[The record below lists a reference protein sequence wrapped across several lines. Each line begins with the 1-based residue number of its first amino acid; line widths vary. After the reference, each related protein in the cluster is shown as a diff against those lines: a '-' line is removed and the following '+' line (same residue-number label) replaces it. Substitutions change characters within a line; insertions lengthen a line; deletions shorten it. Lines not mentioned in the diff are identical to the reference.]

1 MNVVHACCC
10 GLDVHKKTVVAC
22 LISSG
27 TTGEQRKEIR
37 TFSTMKA
44 DLLVLAAWLKAA
56 TCTHVA
62 MESTGVFWRPIFHV
76 LEGQMEVLVV
86 NAQHLKAV
94 PGRKTDL
101 RDAEWIADLLQH
113 GLLRPSF
120 IPSAFERELREL
132 TRYRTRLIQ
141 NRSRTINRLHK
152 TLEDTNIKLTSVA
165 TDIMGKSAQAIL
177 KALLAGQTDPHV
189 LAELA
194 KGRMRAKKDLLAQA
208 LVGQFEAHH
217 RFLIEEHLCL
227 IETLD
232 ERIALAD
239 AEIAERLRPYE
250 AIIKRLDT
258 IPGVD
263 RRSAEIFLAEI
274 GLDIRRFP
282 SAQHLASWAGI
293 CPGNNESAGK
303 RLSGKIRKGNA
314 WLRSALVEAAHAAV
328 HSKHTYLS
336 AYYHRLV
343 SRRGKQKALVAVG
356 HTLLVIVYYLLLR
369 EEEYEDLGGNYFDE
383 RDRQAVQ
390 KRLVRRLENLGYHV
404 VLEPPAPAA

>member
-1 MNVVHACCC
+1 MP
-10 GLDVHKKTVVAC
+10 
-22 LISSG
+22 
-27 TTGEQRKEIR
+27 
-37 TFSTMKA
+37 
-44 DLLVLAAWLKAA
+44 
-56 TCTHVA
+56 
-62 MESTGVFWRPIFHV
+62 STGS
-76 LEGQMEVLVV
+76 
-86 NAQHLKAV
+86 AV

-101 RDAEWIADLLQH
+101 RDAEWIADLLRH

-177 KALLAGQTDPHV
+177 KALLGGQTDPHV

-217 RFLIEEHLCL
+217 RFLIAEHLCL
-227 IETLD
+227 IEHLD
-232 ERIALAD
+232 ERIMQAD
-239 AEIAERLRPYE
+239 AEIAGRLKPYE
-250 AIIKRLDT
+250 AIIRRLDT

-263 RRSAEIFLAEI
+263 RRSAEVFLAEI
-274 GLDIRRFP
+274 GLDIHRFP

-303 RLSGKIRKGNA
+303 RLSGKMRKGNA

-328 HSKHTYLS
+328 HSKNSYLS
-336 AYYHRLV
+336 AQYHRLV

-369 EEEYEDLGGNYFDE
+369 EEEYQDLGGNYFDE
-383 RDRQAVQ
+383 RDRLAVQ

-404 VLEPPAPAA
+404 VLEPPTPAA

>member
-1 MNVVHACCC
+1 
-10 GLDVHKKTVVAC
+10 
-22 LISSG
+22 
-27 TTGEQRKEIR
+27 
-37 TFSTMKA
+37 
-44 DLLVLAAWLKAA
+44 
-56 TCTHVA
+56 
-62 MESTGVFWRPIFHV
+62 
-76 LEGQMEVLVV
+76 MEVLVV

-177 KALLAGQTDPHV
+177 KALLDGQTDPHV

-208 LVGQFEAHH
+208 LAGQLEAHH
-217 RFLIEEHLCL
+217 RFLIAEHLCL
-227 IETLD
+227 IESLD
-232 ERIALAD
+232 ERIMLAD
-239 AEIAERLRPYE
+239 AEIAERLKPYE
-250 AIIKRLDT
+250 LILRRLDT

-263 RRSAEIFLAEI
+263 RRSAEVFLAEI
-274 GLDIRRFP
+274 GLDIHRFP

-293 CPGNNESAGK
+293 LCWLHGLSAGHIA
-303 RLSGKIRKGNA
+303 S
-314 WLRSALVEAAHAAV
+314 
-328 HSKHTYLS
+328 
-336 AYYHRLV
+336 
-343 SRRGKQKALVAVG
+343 
-356 HTLLVIVYYLLLR
+356 
-369 EEEYEDLGGNYFDE
+369 
-383 RDRQAVQ
+383 
-390 KRLVRRLENLGYHV
+390 
-404 VLEPPAPAA
+404 

>member
-56 TCTHVA
+56 NCTHVA

-113 GLLRPSF
+113 GLMRPSF
-120 IPSAFERELREL
+120 IPSAFERALREL

-177 KALLAGQTDPHV
+177 KALLDGQTDPHV

-194 KGRMRAKKDLLAQA
+194 VM
-208 LVGQFEAHH
+208 E
-217 RFLIEEHLCL
+217 
-227 IETLD
+227 
-232 ERIALAD
+232 D
-239 AEIAERLRPYE
+239 AR
-250 AIIKRLDT
+250 
-258 IPGVD
+258 
-263 RRSAEIFLAEI
+263 
-274 GLDIRRFP
+274 
-282 SAQHLASWAGI
+282 
-293 CPGNNESAGK
+293 
-303 RLSGKIRKGNA
+303 
-314 WLRSALVEAAHAAV
+314 
-328 HSKHTYLS
+328 
-336 AYYHRLV
+336 
-343 SRRGKQKALVAVG
+343 
-356 HTLLVIVYYLLLR
+356 
-369 EEEYEDLGGNYFDE
+369 
-383 RDRQAVQ
+383 
-390 KRLVRRLENLGYHV
+390 
-404 VLEPPAPAA
+404 

>member
-22 LISSG
+22 LIVSG
-27 TTGEQRKEIR
+27 ANGEQRKEIR
-37 TFSTMKA
+37 TFSTLKS
-44 DLLVLAAWLKAA
+44 DLQALLAWLKEA

-62 MESTGVFWRPIFHV
+62 MESTGVYWKPIFHV

-101 RDAEWIADLLQH
+101 RDAEWIADLLRH

-165 TDIMGKSAQAIL
+165 TDIMGKSAQDIL
-177 KALLAGQTDPHV
+177 KALLDGQTDPHI

-208 LVGQFEAHH
+208 LAGRLEAHH
-217 RFLIEEHLCL
+217 RFLIAEHLCL
-227 IETLD
+227 IEHLD

-239 AEIAERLRPYE
+239 AEIAGRLKPYE
-250 AIIKRLDT
+250 AIITRLDT

-263 RRSAEIFLAEI
+263 RRSAEVFLAEI
-274 GLDIRRFP
+274 GLDIHRFP

-303 RLSGKIRKGNA
+303 RLSGKMRKGNA

-328 HSKHTYLS
+328 HSKNTYLS
-336 AYYHRLV
+336 AQYHPLSLHILV
-343 SRRGKQKALVAVG
+343 
-356 HTLLVIVYYLLLR
+356 
-369 EEEYEDLGGNYFDE
+369 
-383 RDRQAVQ
+383 
-390 KRLVRRLENLGYHV
+390 
-404 VLEPPAPAA
+404 EPPQAANKSYKASGWTPEWNCA